1 MSKIYSKET
10 EPNIMIFTM
19 KICPPQVNQKQTIV
33 AEATGFVFVN
43 PGTWALI
50 RKHRKSHSAAKN
62 RTQNRFNAQCKLSRR
77 RLNRILKVVPSLSSL
92 GRDTPKLQW
101 GLCVAYLNS
110 LCKGILLESHD

>member
-1 MSKIYSKET
+1 
-10 EPNIMIFTM
+10 MIFTM

-43 PGTWALI
+43 PGTWALQG
-50 RKHRKSHSAAKN
+50 KSAAKN

-77 RLNRILKVVPSLSSL
+77 RLNRVPPLSSL
-92 GRDTPKLQW
+92 HRDTPKLHVC

-110 LCKGILLESHD
+110 LSKGILLESHD